1 MSKKRFVLN
10 DETVKNTYGFR
21 VLTAGINLTRFND
34 NPVCL
39 NNHSNST
46 KDVLGEWISL
56 ETKDGQLTA
65 EPDFDTEDVD
75 GKEVVRKVENGKI
88 KGCSIGIII
97 NPDKMLLV
105 DGELILSECELLEA
119 SIVAVPS
126 NSKAIVLYSSEGV
139 MLDESEVKTL
149 CLSVDKTNP
158 TNNIDFNM
166 KKILLSSMAFT
177 ALGFAQNTQSVE
189 EPELEKAVLDLK
201 AAADQSASELVKA
214 KAELK
219 AYQDA
224 EKITN
229 AQKIDT
235 LVDLAVTEGRITADH
250 SQTYKDLATQNF
262 DLAAKTIAS
271 LPVKVELGADGKIK
285 TPSGTTEPMTE
296 EKFQA
301 LSHEAKLSWKASNLE
316 AYNKLFA

>member
-1 MSKKRFVLN
+1 
-10 DETVKNTYGFR
+10 
-21 VLTAGINLTRFND
+21 
-34 NPVCL
+34 
-39 NNHSNST
+39 
-46 KDVLGEWISL
+46 
-56 ETKDGQLTA
+56 
-65 EPDFDTEDVD
+65 
-75 GKEVVRKVENGKI
+75 
-88 KGCSIGIII
+88 
-97 NPDKMLLV
+97 
-105 DGELILSECELLEA
+105 
-119 SIVAVPS
+119 
-126 NSKAIVLYSSEGV
+126 
-139 MLDESEVKTL
+139 
-149 CLSVDKTNP
+149 
-158 TNNIDFNM
+158 
-166 KKILLSSMAFT
+166 MAFT

-285 TPSGTTEPMTE
+285 TPSGTTEPMTD

-301 LSHEAKLSWKASNLE
+301 LSHAEQTAWKTANPE
-316 AYNKLFA
+316 DYQKLFA

>member
-10 DETVKNTYGFR
+10 DESVKNTYGFR

-46 KDVLGEWISL
+46 KDVLGEWIAL
-56 ETKDGQLTA
+56 ETKDGLLTA
-65 EPDFDTEDVD
+65 EPDFDTEDVE

-97 NPDKMLLV
+97 DPDKMLLV
-105 DGELILSECELLEA
+105 NGELILSECELLEA

-139 MLDESEVKTL
+139 MLDETEVKTL
-149 CLSVDKTNP
+149 CLSADKTNP
-158 TNNIDFNM
+158 KNNTDLNM
-166 KKILLSSMAFT
+166 KKINLGLLAFV

-201 AAADQSASELVKA
+201 AKADSSASELLRV

-229 AQKIDT
+229 TQNIDT
-235 LVDLAVTEGRITADH
+235 MVELAVKEGRITAEH
-250 SQTYKDLATQNF
+250 SQTYKDLAAQNF
-262 DLAAKTIAS
+262 DLASKTIAS
-271 LPVKVELGADGKIK
+271 LPVKAELGADIH
-285 TPSGTTEPMTE
+285 TPGGTTEPMTE
-296 EKFQA
+296 EKFQT
-301 LSHEAKLSWKASNLE
+301 LSAEAQLSWKTANLD
-316 AYNKLFA
+316 AYKKLFS

>member
-56 ETKDGQLTA
+56 ETKNGQLTA
-65 EPDFDTEDVD
+65 EPDFDTEDTD

-97 NPDKMLLV
+97 DPDKMLLV

-139 MLDESEVKTL
+139 QLDESEVKTL

-158 TNNIDFNM
+158 TNNIDLNM
-166 KKILLSSMAFT
+166 KKINLGLLAFV

-201 AAADQSASELVKA
+201 AKADTSASELVKA

-250 SQTYKDLATQNF
+250 SQTYKDLAAQNF

-271 LPVKVELGADGKIK
+271 LPVKTELGADGIK
-285 TPSGTTEPMTE
+285 TPAGTTEPMTE